1 MSRSVDIHALAG
13 AYALD
18 AVTEVERAGFAQ
30 HVAECET
37 CAAEVAELTETA
49 ARLSAVTSAAPPPR
63 LRDAVLAEVSRTRQV
78 SVTRTSGGS
87 ERASTRRRADGR
99 TAWSSRLL
107 GAVAAALALIVGVGA
122 VWVQQRLDEA
132 QRQYAALQE
141 AQERTSRI
149 LAAGDAE
156 LHSVPV
162 GDGTVTVAV
171 SDRLRDGVVL
181 VENLPDP
188 PEGRVYQVWRIA
200 DGAATSI
207 GVFDEGQ
214 RSGAVPMGT
223 LGGADTIGVTREPP
237 GGSATPTLDE
247 MVVTVAIA

>member
-1 MSRSVDIHALAG
+1 MSQSVDIHALAG

-18 AVTEVERAGFAQ
+18 AVTDVERAGFAR
-30 HVAECET
+30 HLAECET
-37 CAAEVAELTETA
+37 CATEVAELAETA
-49 ARLSAVTSAAPPPR
+49 ARLSLVTRATPPPR
-63 LRDAVLAEVSRTRQV
+63 LRDAVLAEVGRTRQL
-78 SVTRTSGGS
+78 SADRRRHAAERTSR
-87 ERASTRRRADGR
+87 RASGRAG
-99 TAWSSRLL
+99 WSSRLL
-107 GAVAAALALIVGVGA
+107 GAVAAALVLIVGIGA
-122 VWVQQRLDEA
+122 VWVQQQRLGEA

-156 LHSVPV
+156 LHSVSV
-162 GDGTVTVAV
+162 GGGTVTVAV
-171 SDRLRDGVVL
+171 SDRLGDGVVL

-247 MVVTVAIA
+247 MVATVTIA